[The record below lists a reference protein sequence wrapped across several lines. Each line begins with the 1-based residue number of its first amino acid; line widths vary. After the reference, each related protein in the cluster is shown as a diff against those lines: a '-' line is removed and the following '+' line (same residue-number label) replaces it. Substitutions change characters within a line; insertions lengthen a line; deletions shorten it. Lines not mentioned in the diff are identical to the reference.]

1 MLSTFRP
8 TGHAVPCT
16 DAETDAETD
25 ETLIFLATLSW
36 NDAAY
41 RGLKNCARAMRE
53 AAVAEPGGWVR
64 LLTPAEIGARL
75 LAGGADVVMSL
86 GDYERDL
93 GMPSAAQV
101 RRQLEVDLRAATCAS
116 TACARGA
123 PTRSSARRRTRA
135 CTQAVAPVVEWLLHA
150 GWIAHGPRRRVGALA
165 VEVTTSGAAT
175 RASAASACAP
185 GRRLGRRGDRPVHG
199 DARRHT
205 LVATVVRHG
214 GGRRA

>member
-1 MLSTFRP
+1 
-8 TGHAVPCT
+8 
-16 DAETDAETD
+16 
-25 ETLIFLATLSW
+25 
-36 NDAAY
+36 
-41 RGLKNCARAMRE
+41 MRE

-101 RRQLEVDLRAATCAS
+101 RRQLEVDLPRCDVRVDGVRARCADAVLRATAHP
-116 TACARGA
+116 RL
-123 PTRSSARRRTRA
+123 
-135 CTQAVAPVVEWLLHA
+135 CTQAVVAPVVEWLLHA
-150 GWIAHGPRRRVGALA
+150 GWIAHEPGGAASAPLA

-175 RASAASACAP
+175 RASK
-185 GRRLGRRGDRPVHG
+185 RLGLRTWAGASGGEATVLVHG